1 MTMRKLLCATIFCAG
16 LVGLLHAQP
25 KSDCSG
31 FTASSQIRKSNVSDS
46 FSTVSINVEG
56 TKESVK
62 CIFFKL
68 SGQLVTDDFDKK
80 TFDRVSKGD
89 YRMIV
94 VTASGCRKELQIHI
108 E

>member
-1 MTMRKLLCATIFCAG
+1 MRKLLCATVFCAG
-16 LVGLLHAQP
+16 FFGLLCAQP
-25 KSDCSG
+25 TIDCGG
-31 FTASSQIRKSNVSDS
+31 FTASSQIRKSNGSDS

-80 TFDRVSKGD
+80 TFDRVAKGD